1 MPAHFTN
8 PLALSLSALAAAA
21 HLAAASPLRPA
32 FAAGAGAAPLEARSP
47 APVPAPAP
55 QALTVPLV
63 RRGAA
68 LEKRRDADSFLRK
81 AQGMRSKYGAWAPGS
96 RDSTAGQQQKRQN
109 DVPMTSYQDSEWYGE
124 IDVGTPPAAF
134 SVVLDTG
141 SADLILAETGCNG
154 CSANTPG
161 YEPSTSSTSAT
172 SQSAFSIQYGSGSA
186 SGTLVRDTISI
197 GNFTQPDQIFAA
209 CDTLENIV
217 DGTISG
223 ILGLGWTALASS
235 GETPLVEALWRNG
248 TLPEGVFGFAF
259 ETHTFTTASSPTAPG
274 GTLTIGGVDTSAF
287 SGELNWIN
295 IVQPAAYWAIPL
307 QDVHVGGQSLGLT
320 DAAVVIDTGTTLI
333 GAPQRFAEAVYA
345 QVPGA
350 ASISLQGESG
360 YYSFPCSQSVNVSMT
375 FGGVE
380 YTIAPDQFNAG
391 AVNSRG
397 SLCLGAVF
405 ALETSA
411 SSTVDIIVGDAFL
424 TGVYSAYRFSDPPAV
439 GFATRGS
446 GGSAN
451 TGTTDS
457 SSSGSTG
464 AAMTVPVGKAAGAI
478 ALAASVAAL
487 VLA

>member
-1 MPAHFTN
+1 MP
-8 PLALSLSALAAAA
+8 LSSLSPSSLSSLSFPTPCAA
-21 HLAAASPLRPA
+21 RPA
-32 FAAGAGAAPLEARSP
+32 
-47 APVPAPAP
+47 
-55 QALTVPLV
+55 
-63 RRGAA
+63 
-68 LEKRRDADSFLRK
+68 
-81 AQGMRSKYGAWAPGS
+81 
-96 RDSTAGQQQKRQN
+96 
-109 DVPMTSYQDSEWYGE
+109 
-124 IDVGTPPAAF
+124 
-134 SVVLDTG
+134 
-141 SADLILAETGCNG
+141 
-154 CSANTPG
+154 
-161 YEPSTSSTSAT
+161 
-172 SQSAFSIQYGSGSA
+172 
-186 SGTLVRDTISI
+186 GTLVRDTISI
-197 GNFTQPDQIFAA
+197 GNFTQPDQVFAA

-259 ETHTFTTASSPTAPG
+259 EYVAPPFLPRPPFPSLARPAHLDCLSCRTHTFTTTSSPTAPG

-307 QDVHVGGQSLGLT
+307 QDVRVGGQSLGLT

-333 GAPQRFAEAVYA
+333 GAPQSFAEAVYA
-345 QVPGA
+345 QVPGS

-380 YTIAPDQFNAG
+380 YSIDSDQFNAG

-405 ALETSA
+405 ALETS
-411 SSTVDIIVGDAFL
+411 STSTVDIIVGDAFL

-457 SSSGSTG
+457 SSSGSTS
-464 AAMTVPVGKAAGAI
+464 AATSVPVGKAAGAV